1 MNNRQRLNQKIQE
14 IREAGLLV
22 HQKLL
27 EEIDFKI
34 DSYCGDDADA
44 FFEAW
49 DRFEEWGEFKGRL
62 RKQIMDIAIEVG
74 FLIERDPNV
83 EVFGSDSG
91 YRYQNKKWDSVTSTC
106 LWLEG

>member
-1 MNNRQRLNQKIQE
+1 MSNRQRLNQKIQE

-22 HQKLL
+22 HQELL

-34 DSYCGDDADA
+34 DSYCEDDADA

-49 DRFEEWGEFKGRL
+49 NQFEEWDEFKGRL

-74 FLIERDPNV
+74 FLIERGPNV
-83 EVFGSDSG
+83 EVFGDNSG
-91 YRYQNKKWDSVTSTC
+91 YRYQKKDWDVTPVC